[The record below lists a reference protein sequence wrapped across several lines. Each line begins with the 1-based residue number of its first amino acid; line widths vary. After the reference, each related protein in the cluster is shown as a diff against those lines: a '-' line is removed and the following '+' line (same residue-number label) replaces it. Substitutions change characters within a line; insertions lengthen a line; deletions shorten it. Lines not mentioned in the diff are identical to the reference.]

1 MAEKKEDKA
10 KKLDINE
17 MLNSTN
23 EDNVANAIK
32 SGNLME
38 VEVTEEALENISK
51 AQRARK
57 VDEAKSFIN
66 ELMYGV
72 GKQKITLNKRKATTR
87 IDKKYMTALGEIKD
101 QFLGTVGKDGKKQP
115 GTITAIEAKKKI
127 REAKEEYRKALNDAD
142 KYQSELMDELRGQ
155 FPHYWC
161 SDWDMVI

>member
-32 SGNLME
+32 SGNLIE
-38 VEVTEEALENISK
+38 VDVTEEALENISK

-57 VDEAKSFIN
+57 VDEAKEFIN

-115 GTITAIEAKKKI
+115 GTITAIEAQKKI
-127 REAKEEYRKALNDAD
+127 REAKEEYRKALNEAD
-142 KYQSELMDELRGQ
+142 KYQTELIMELKKQ

-161 SDWDMVI
+161 SEWDAVI